1 MLIRGNI
8 NGGNIS
14 NDFDIFPHK
23 SAALTLVFYRA
34 FCRLYLSDLISHT
47 LLHTANPEN
56 DNSAPS
62 ATLLQILTAL
72 PITPE
77 NSSSFVITF
86 MYI

>member
-8 NGGNIS
+8 NAEIYQMILIY
-14 NDFDIFPHK
+14 FRIK